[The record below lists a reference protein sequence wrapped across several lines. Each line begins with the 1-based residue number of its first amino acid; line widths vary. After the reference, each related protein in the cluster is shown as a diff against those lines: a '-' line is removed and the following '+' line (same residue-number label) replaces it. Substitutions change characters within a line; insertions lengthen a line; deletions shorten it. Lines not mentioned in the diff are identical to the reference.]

1 MRADT
6 TAPLHNVDEQE
17 IAKFEAVASRW
28 WDLEGEFK
36 PLHRINP
43 LRLDYI
49 LQRSG
54 GIFDKNV
61 LDVGC
66 GGGILAES
74 MAHEGAHV
82 TGLDMGYEPLQV
94 ARLHA
99 LETGAKLDYV
109 QETVESHAQKFPQ
122 HYDVVTCMEMLEH
135 VPDPA
140 SVIRACA
147 QLVKPGGHVFFSTIN
162 RNTKSWLMAVVGA
175 EYVLKM
181 VPKGTH
187 DSKKFIRPSELIGW
201 VDQTPLL
208 ERHIIGLHYNPI
220 TDHFKLG
227 RNVDVNYM
235 VHTQREDN
243 STHI

>member
-1 MRADT
+1 MRVDSI
-6 TAPLHNVDEQE
+6 APQHNVDEQE

-74 MAHEGAHV
+74 MAHEGAQV

-99 LETGAKLDYV
+99 LESGVKLDYV
-109 QETVESHAQKFPQ
+109 QETVESHAQKLPQ

-201 VDQTPLL
+201 VDQTPLQ

-243 STHI
+243 STHS

>member
-1 MRADT
+1 MNAQATRPT
-6 TAPLHNVDEQE
+6 ENVDHQE

-43 LRLDYI
+43 LRLQYI
-49 LQRSG
+49 MQRAG
-54 GIFDKNV
+54 GLFAKQV

-74 MAHEGAHV
+74 MAREGAEV
-82 TGLDMGYEPLQV
+82 TGLDMGAEPLQV

-99 LETGAKLDYV
+99 LESGITVNYV
-109 QETVESHAQKFPQ
+109 QETVEQHAEIHPQ
-122 HYDVVTCMEMLEH
+122 QYDIVTCMEMLEH

-147 QLVKPGGHVFFSTIN
+147 KLVKPGGHVFFSTLN
-162 RNTKSWLMAVVGA
+162 RNRKAWLLAIIGA
-175 EYVLKM
+175 EYLLKM

-187 DSKKFIRPSELIGW
+187 DYQKFIRPSELLGW
-201 VDQTPLL
+201 LDSTALREQQM
-208 ERHIIGLHYNPI
+208 IGLHYNPL
-220 TDHFKLG
+220 TDRFSLG
-227 RNVDVNYM
+227 KGVDVNYI
-235 VHTQREDN
+235 VHTQ
-243 STHI
+243 HCG